1 MTDDEYVIDFQNI
14 QDVFDDL
21 RDANELEYGAI
32 QSSLYLALEDD
43 IRTGGPDALQVARY
57 LEKGDIDEAE
67 ELTYDILE
75 E

>member
-1 MTDDEYVIDFQNI
+1 MTDDEYVVDFNNLE
-14 QDVFDDL
+14 DVFNDL

-32 QSSLYLALEDD
+32 QSSLYVALEDD

-57 LEKGDIDEAE
+57 LEEGDIDEAE

>member
-1 MTDDEYVIDFQNI
+1 MTDDEYVIDFHNLE
-14 QDVFDDL
+14 DVFDDL

-43 IRTGGPDALQVARY
+43 IRTGGPDAMQVARY
-57 LEKGDIDEAE
+57 LEDGDIDEAE